1 MPQSSGPVS
10 RPSAFRRAKGVHPL
24 NAMWRVQPKN
34 TALLVIDMQND
45 FVPEGHP
52 MEVPMAR
59 RRIPEMQKVITGCRE
74 AGIR

>member
-1 MPQSSGPVS
+1 M
-10 RPSAFRRAKGVHPL
+10 